1 MVERE
6 SEYRFCSRYGLHWQ
20 DKETISD
27 ISSLYGEHEC
37 IKAGRC
43 KYTTQGLFL
52 ANAAFHKDKM
62 SGDTDVHKKN
72 LSGEICT
79 NPYQKD
85 NFFTRKPSVG
95 NYRSVS
101 YTSKA
106 WVGKYTKTA
115 EEIYQNTY
123 NDYCMHSFFYIYKKS
138 LMYRTCTQSSIC
150 WCPKVWYILL

>member
-1 MVERE
+1 MERE

-20 DKETISD
+20 DKKTISD

-43 KYTTQGLFL
+43 KYTTQGLFWPMQP
-52 ANAAFHKDKM
+52 FTRIKW
-62 SGDTDVHKKN
+62 V
-72 LSGEICT
+72 EIRMYT
-79 NPYQKD
+79 RKTWAGKYKSLQEGQ
-85 NFFTRKPSVG
+85 FFTRKPSVG

-138 LMYRTCTQSSIC
+138 LMYRTCTQSSMLM
-150 WCPKVWYILL
+150 P